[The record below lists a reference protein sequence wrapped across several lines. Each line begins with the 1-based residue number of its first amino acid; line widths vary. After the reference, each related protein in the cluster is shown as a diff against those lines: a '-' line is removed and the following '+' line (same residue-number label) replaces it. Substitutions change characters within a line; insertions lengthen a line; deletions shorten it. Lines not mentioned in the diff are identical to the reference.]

1 MTTMTMTLTYLM
13 SMTAVHWTT
22 TTTALIVRENTV
34 FPKLGEVSLSRS
46 SWRLTLITDLG
57 VYDKFAH
64 QSIRYIRKVESQVAS
79 TYDKFADAGLVQFTP
94 HIKALKEELNHRFE
108 VYQVEM
114 DDSKS
119 GIFQC
124 S

>member
-1 MTTMTMTLTYLM
+1 MTTMTMTLTFLM
-13 SMTAVHWTT
+13 SMTAVLWTT

-64 QSIRYIRKVESQVAS
+64 QTIRYIRKVEKACFTAAARAVAN
-79 TYDKFADAGLVQFTP
+79 TP
-94 HIKALKEELNHRFE
+94 IVFH
-108 VYQVEM
+108 
-114 DDSKS
+114 
-119 GIFQC
+119 
-124 S
+124 

>member
-1 MTTMTMTLTYLM
+1 M
-13 SMTAVHWTT
+13 SMTAVLWTT

-64 QSIRYIRKVESQVAS
+64 QTIRYIRKVENQVAS

-94 HIKALKEELNHRFE
+94 HIKALKEELNHRLG
-108 VYQVEM
+108 VDLDY
-114 DDSKS
+114 
-119 GIFQC
+119 G
-124 S
+124 